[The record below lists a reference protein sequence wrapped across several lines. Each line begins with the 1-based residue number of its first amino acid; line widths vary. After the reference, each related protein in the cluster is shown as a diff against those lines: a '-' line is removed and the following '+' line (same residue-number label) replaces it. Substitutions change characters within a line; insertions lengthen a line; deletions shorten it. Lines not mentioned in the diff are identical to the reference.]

1 MKIFLTIIIF
11 SIVLFLYIHMN
22 FNLDTSNDLEVYTIE
37 NVSKDRLEEICNLKQ
52 PVLFEYK
59 NQNLLENI
67 NISKLEETYGAFDVK
82 VRNIKDEDKDNETY
96 LPLLLSEVVKIFQ
109 NKVNNKIIIEN
120 NEDFLEETGLLRVF
134 RYNDSFLRPPLVSI
148 CKYDFMSGSE
158 ESYTPLRYNINH
170 RNYFLVTSGKIK
182 LKLVPPNNGRYL
194 QKETDYDILEFSS
207 PIYPW
212 DVQDEYKPEFD
223 KVKVLNLD
231 LSPGQII
238 QIPPYWWYSI
248 KYEKVSSICAFKYRT
263 YMSTVSIL
271 PKIMLGLLQQQNIK
285 RVIAN
290 KINFEGVNAIT
301 NENIQEENSKNK
313 QKKLI
318 KE

>member
-22 FNLDTSNDLEVYTIE
+22 FHLDTSNDLEVYTIE

-207 PIYPW
+207 PIDPW
-212 DVQDEYKPEFD
+212 NVQDEYKPEFD

-313 QKKLI
+313 QKN
-318 KE
+318 